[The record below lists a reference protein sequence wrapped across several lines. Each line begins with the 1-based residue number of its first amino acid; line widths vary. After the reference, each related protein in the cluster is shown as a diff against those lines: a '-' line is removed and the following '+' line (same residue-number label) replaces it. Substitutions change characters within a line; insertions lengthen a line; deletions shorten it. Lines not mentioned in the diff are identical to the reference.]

1 MDFELTPEQ
10 QQLEQEIYAHVKEL
24 ITPELEAELADF
36 PEGGSLEDAPFFNQ
50 LIRQLG
56 REGWL
61 GVGWPKEYGG
71 RGMSAIEQYM
81 AMDAMLGY
89 YGIPIPILSLNTVGP
104 AIMWHGSEAQK
115 KRFLP
120 GILSGE
126 LNVAIG
132 YTEPEAGSDLASLK
146 TRAKREG
153 DEYIVNGQKIFTT
166 LAHFAHYI
174 WLAARTNP
182 DVPKHKGISIFM
194 VDTKTPGV
202 KIEPLY
208 TMGGFR
214 SNFSFFDDVRVPKD
228 CLIGEE
234 NNGWKYIS
242 SQLAMERLSVVPHS
256 RLRRTLEEM
265 IRWCQET
272 EIDGKHLIEEPWV
285 RNCLSDLAVDIEV
298 NRLFNYRVAWQVARG
313 VEPYAEASMAKVF
326 GSELINKING
336 VSLQIMGL
344 MGGLM
349 PGSDMAPG
357 KGRVHRQFLSLT
369 LQTFGAGANEV
380 LRDLIAIT
388 GLGMPPSR

>member
-10 QQLEQEIYAHVKEL
+10 QQLEQEIYAHMEEL
-24 ITPELEAELADF
+24 ITPELETELADY
-36 PEGGSLEDAPFFNQ
+36 PEGGSVEDAPLFNK

-61 GVGWPKEYGG
+61 GLGWPKDYGG
-71 RGMSAIEQYM
+71 RGLSTIEQYM
-81 AMDAMLGY
+81 AMDAILGY

-104 AIMWHGSEAQK
+104 AIMWHGNEEQK

-120 GILSGE
+120 GILAGE

-132 YTEPEAGSDLASLK
+132 YTEPEAGSDLASLRTK
-146 TRAKREG
+146 ATKDG
-153 DEYIVNGQKIFTT
+153 DGYIINGQKIFTT
-166 LAHFAHYI
+166 LAHFADYV
-174 WLAARTNP
+174 WLAARTDPN
-182 DVPKHKGISIFM
+182 VPKHKGISIFM
-194 VDTKTPGV
+194 VDTKSPGV

-214 SNFSFFDDVRVPKD
+214 SNFTFFDDVCVPKD

-234 NNGWKYIS
+234 NKGWRYIS

-265 IRWCQET
+265 IHWGKTNEL
-272 EIDGKHLIEEPWV
+272 DGKPVIQEPWV
-285 RNCLSDLAVDIEV
+285 RNSLSDLAVDIEV
-298 NRLFNYRVAWQVARG
+298 NRLFNYRVAWQVTQG
-313 VEPYAEASMAKVF
+313 VEPYSEASMAKVF
-326 GSELINKING
+326 GSELINKVNG
-336 VSLQIMGL
+336 ISLRIMGM

-349 PGSDMAPG
+349 PGSHLAPH

-380 LRDLIAIT
+380 LRDVIAIT

>member
-1 MDFELTPEQ
+1 MDFELTSEQ
-10 QQLEQEIYAHVKEL
+10 QQVEQEIYVHLEEL
-24 ITPELEAELADF
+24 VTPELLEELAVY
-36 PEGGSLEDAPFFNQ
+36 PEGGSVEDAPLSNQ

-61 GVGWPKEYGG
+61 GIGWPKEYGG
-71 RGMSAIEQYM
+71 QGRSAIEQYM
-81 AMDAMLGY
+81 VMDAALGY

-104 AIMWHGSEAQK
+104 AIMWHGTEEQK

-120 GILSGE
+120 GILAGE
-126 LNVAIG
+126 RNVAIG

-146 TRAKREG
+146 TKAAREG
-153 DEYIVNGQKIFTT
+153 DDYVINGQKIFTT

-194 VDTKTPGV
+194 VDTNTPGV

-214 SNFSFFDDVRVPKD
+214 SNFTFFDDVRVPKD

-234 NNGWKYIS
+234 NKGWKYIT

-256 RLRRTLEEM
+256 RLRRTLEDM
-265 IRWCQET
+265 INWSKKNK
-272 EIDGKHLIEEPWV
+272 IDGRAIIEQSWV
-285 RNCLSDLAVDIEV
+285 RNLLADLAVDIEV
-298 NRLFNYRVAWQVARG
+298 NRLFNYRVAWQVTQG
-313 VEPYAEASMAKVF
+313 IEPYAEASMAKVF
-326 GSELINKING
+326 GSELINKVNG
-336 VSLQIMGL
+336 ISLQIMGL

-349 PGSDMAPG
+349 PGSDLAPD

>member
-1 MDFELTPEQ
+1 MDFELTSEQ
-10 QQLEQEIYAHVKEL
+10 QQVEQEIYDHLEEL
-24 ITPELEAELADF
+24 VTPELLEELAVY
-36 PEGGSLEDAPFFNQ
+36 PEGGSVEDAPLFNQ

-61 GVGWPKEYGG
+61 GIGWPKEYGG
-71 RGMSAIEQYM
+71 QGRSAIEQYM
-81 AMDAMLGY
+81 VMDAALGY

-104 AIMWHGSEAQK
+104 AIMWHGTEEQK

-120 GILSGE
+120 GILAGE
-126 LNVAIG
+126 RNVAIG

-146 TRAKREG
+146 TKAAREG
-153 DEYIVNGQKIFTT
+153 DDYVINGQKIFTT

-194 VDTKTPGV
+194 VDTNTPGV

-214 SNFSFFDDVRVPKD
+214 SNFTFFDDVRVPKD

-234 NNGWKYIS
+234 NKGWKYIT

-256 RLRRTLEEM
+256 RLRRTLEDM
-265 IRWCQET
+265 INWSKKNK
-272 EIDGKHLIEEPWV
+272 IDGRAIIEQSWV
-285 RNCLSDLAVDIEV
+285 RNLLADLAVDIEV
-298 NRLFNYRVAWQVARG
+298 NRLFNYRVAWQVTQG
-313 VEPYAEASMAKVF
+313 IEPYAEASMAKVF
-326 GSELINKING
+326 GSELINKVNG
-336 VSLQIMGL
+336 ISLQIMGL

-349 PGSDMAPG
+349 PGSDLAPD

-388 GLGMPPSR
+388 GLGMPSSR

>member
-10 QQLEQEIYAHVKEL
+10 GRLEQEIYAHMEEL
-24 ITPELEAELADF
+24 ITPELEADLDVY
-36 PEGGSLEDAPFFNQ
+36 PEGGSAEDAPLFNQ

-61 GVGWPKEYGG
+61 GVGWPEEYGG
-71 RGMSAIEQYM
+71 RGLSAIEQYM

-104 AIMWHGSEAQK
+104 AIMWHGTEAQK

-120 GILSGE
+120 GILAGK

-146 TRAKREG
+146 TKATRAG
-153 DEYIVNGQKIFTT
+153 DDYVINGQKIFTT
-166 LAHFAHYI
+166 LAHFADYI
-174 WLAARTNP
+174 WLAARTDPN
-182 DVPKHKGISIFM
+182 VPKHKGISIFM

-202 KIEPLY
+202 TIEPLY

-214 SNFSFFDDVRVPKD
+214 SNFTFFDDVRVPKD

-234 NNGWKYIS
+234 NRGWHYIS

-256 RLRRTLEEM
+256 RLRRTLEDM
-265 IRWCQET
+265 IRWSQT
-272 EIDGKHLIEEPWV
+272 NAVDGRPVIEEPWV
-285 RNCLSDLAVDIEV
+285 RNCLSDLAVEIEV
-298 NRLFNYRVAWQVARG
+298 NRLFNYRVAWQVTQG
-313 VEPYAEASMAKVF
+313 IEPYAEASMAKVF
-326 GSELINKING
+326 GSELINKVNG
-336 VSLQIMGL
+336 ISLRIMGM

-349 PGSDMAPG
+349 PGSGLAPD

-380 LRDLIAIT
+380 LRDVIAIA

>member
-1 MDFELTPEQ
+1 MDFELTSEQ
-10 QQLEQEIYAHVKEL
+10 QQVEQEIYDHLEEL
-24 ITPELEAELADF
+24 VTPELLEELAVY
-36 PEGGSLEDAPFFNQ
+36 PEGGSVEDAPLFNQ

-61 GVGWPKEYGG
+61 GIGWPKEYGG
-71 RGMSAIEQYM
+71 QGRSAIEQYM
-81 AMDAMLGY
+81 VMDAALGY

-104 AIMWHGSEAQK
+104 AIMWHGTEEQK

-120 GILSGE
+120 GILAGE
-126 LNVAIG
+126 RNVAIG

-146 TRAKREG
+146 TKAAREG
-153 DEYIVNGQKIFTT
+153 DDYVINGQKIFTT

-194 VDTKTPGV
+194 VDTNTPGV

-214 SNFSFFDDVRVPKD
+214 SNFTFFDDVRVPKD

-234 NNGWKYIS
+234 NKGWKYIT

-256 RLRRTLEEM
+256 RLRRTLEDM
-265 IRWCQET
+265 INWSKKNK
-272 EIDGKHLIEEPWV
+272 IDGRAIIEQSWV
-285 RNCLSDLAVDIEV
+285 RNLLADLAVDIEV
-298 NRLFNYRVAWQVARG
+298 NRLFNYRVAWQVTQG
-313 VEPYAEASMAKVF
+313 IEPYAEASMAKVF
-326 GSELINKING
+326 GSELINKVNG
-336 VSLQIMGL
+336 ISLQIMGL

-349 PGSDMAPG
+349 PGSDLAPD